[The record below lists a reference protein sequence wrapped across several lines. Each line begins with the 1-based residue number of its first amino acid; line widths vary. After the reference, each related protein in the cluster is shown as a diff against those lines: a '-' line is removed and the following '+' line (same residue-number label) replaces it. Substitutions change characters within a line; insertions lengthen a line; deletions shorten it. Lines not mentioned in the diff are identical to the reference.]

1 MKNITE
7 RKLFVIIFYDFEV
20 FKYDWM
26 VCIVDTNTRK
36 AQSFINDN
44 EGFKSFYE
52 KNKYEIWVGFNSRH
66 YDQFILRAVI
76 LDLDLK
82 ELNDFIIKKRISGW
96 KFSQLFYKV
105 QLFNYD
111 AKLSRDK
118 SLKQLEAFMGHDIQE
133 TSVPFDIDR
142 KLTTQELKD
151 VEKYCLHDVYETIEV
166 FMKESTEFNSHLAL
180 IQEFNLPIK
189 HISKTQAQLAAII
202 LDSKKQHDLDDA
214 YEIILPDT
222 LDINKY
228 KTVVDYYLTYKS
240 KVEKL
245 EVEKLKVSKEK
256 AKKMEVKKLKIDI
269 SGVPHV
275 FATGGVHGAKKN
287 YVHTCQSDELII
299 MADVDQLYP
308 TMMIEYDLLSRGVSR
323 PEKFEKILE
332 TSLKLKAEGRKKE
345 REPYKRICNITYGA
359 EGDKFNHMFDARNR
373 LLVCVYGQLFM
384 LDLIEKLEAI
394 TSFELIQSNT
404 DGVLIKI
411 KEKDFDLLDDI
422 VFEWENRTG
431 LHMSFDF
438 YQKVI
443 QKDVNNYLIID
454 NARNRKSIGSYLK
467 QLSDLDYDLPII
479 NKAIVDFF
487 IHDIPVEKTI
497 LNCDQLLEFQKVVKL
512 TSKFEYAT
520 YNRKKQTEKVFR
532 VFASTNQDDGELR
545 KVKKEGN
552 KLSSGKIGNTPV
564 NCFIDNGDITGKK
577 IPSKLDKKWYIK
589 MAKKRINDIVRGG
602 K

>member
-202 LDSKKQHDLDDA
+202 LDAKKQQDLEDD
-214 YEIILPDT
+214 YDIILPTT
-222 LDINKY
+222 LDIKKYSYVIDYFKSYNKDIRKNL
-228 KTVVDYYLTYKS
+228 KTDI
-240 KVEKL
+240 
-245 EVEKLKVSKEK
+245 
-256 AKKMEVKKLKIDI
+256 ADVK
-269 SGVPHV
+269 HV
-275 FATGGVHGAKKN
+275 FAEGGVHGAKKN

-359 EGDKFNHMFDARNR
+359 EGDKFNPMFDARNR

-411 KEKDFDLLDDI
+411 KEKDFDVLDDI

-454 NARNRKSIGSYLK
+454 EEGNYKSTGAYVK
-467 QLSDLDYDLPII
+467 QLSDLDYDLAIV
-479 NKAIVDFF
+479 NKAVVNYFV
-487 IHDIPVEKTI
+487 HNIPVEKTI
-497 LNCDQLLEFQKVVKL
+497 LRCNNLIEFQKVVKV
-512 TSKFEYAT
+512 TSKFDYAT

-532 VFASTNQDDGELR
+532 VFASTNEKDGELR
-545 KVKKEGN
+545 KVKKTDN
-552 KLSSGKIGNTPV
+552 TSSSQKIANTPI
-564 NCFIDNGDITGKK
+564 NCFIDNSDITGKK

-589 MAKKRINDIVRGG
+589 MAKKRIEDFEGG

>member
-1 MKNITE
+1 M
-7 RKLFVIIFYDFEV
+7 IFYDFEV

-44 EGFKSFYE
+44 DGFKSFYE

-82 ELNDFIIKKRISGW
+82 ELNDYIIKKRISGW

-142 KLTTQELKD
+142 KLTPQELKD

-189 HISKTQAQLAAII
+189 HISKTQAQLASII
-202 LDSKKQHDLDDA
+202 LDAKKQQDLEDD
-214 YEIILPDT
+214 YDIILPTT
-222 LDINKY
+222 LDIKKYSYVIDYFKSYNKDIRKNL
-228 KTVVDYYLTYKS
+228 KTDI
-240 KVEKL
+240 
-245 EVEKLKVSKEK
+245 
-256 AKKMEVKKLKIDI
+256 AGVK
-269 SGVPHV
+269 HV
-275 FATGGVHGAKKN
+275 FAEGGVHGAKKN
-287 YVHTCQSDELII
+287 YIHTCQSDELII

-323 PEKFEKILE
+323 PEKFKKILE

-359 EGDKFNHMFDARNR
+359 EGDKFNPMFDARNR

-411 KEKDFDLLDDI
+411 KEKDFDVLDDI

-454 NARNRKSIGSYLK
+454 EEGNYKSTGAYVK
-467 QLSDLDYDLPII
+467 QLSDLDYDLAIV
-479 NKAIVDFF
+479 NKAVVNYFV
-487 IHDIPVEKTI
+487 HNIPVEKTI
-497 LNCDQLLEFQKVVKL
+497 MRCDNLIEFQKVVKL

-532 VFASTNQDDGELR
+532 VFASTNEKAGELR
-545 KVKKEGN
+545 KVKKTDD
-552 KLSSGKIGNTPV
+552 KLSSQKIANTPL
-564 NCFIDNGDITGKK
+564 NCFIDNSDITGKK
-577 IPSKLDKKWYIK
+577 IPTDLDKNWYIK
-589 MAKKRINDIVRGG
+589 LAKKRIKDFEGG

>member
-1 MKNITE
+1 M
-7 RKLFVIIFYDFEV
+7 IFYDFEV

-44 EGFKSFYE
+44 ECFKSFYE

-133 TSVPFDIDR
+133 TSVPFDIER
-142 KLTTQELKD
+142 KLTPQELKD
-151 VEKYCLHDVYETIEV
+151 VEKYCLHDIYETIEV

-180 IQEFNLPIK
+180 IQEFNLPIRN
-189 HISKTQAQLAAII
+189 ISKTQAQLAAII
-202 LDSKKQHDLDDA
+202 LDAKKQQDLEDD
-214 YEIILPDT
+214 YDIILPTT
-222 LDINKY
+222 LDIKKYSYVIDYFKSYNKDIRKNL
-228 KTVVDYYLTYKS
+228 KTDI
-240 KVEKL
+240 
-245 EVEKLKVSKEK
+245 
-256 AKKMEVKKLKIDI
+256 ADVK
-269 SGVPHV
+269 HV
-275 FATGGVHGAKKN
+275 FAEGGVHGAKKN

-359 EGDKFNHMFDARNR
+359 EGDKFNPMFDARNR

-411 KEKDFDLLDDI
+411 KEKDFDVLDDI

-454 NARNRKSIGSYLK
+454 EEGNYKSTGAYVK
-467 QLSDLDYDLPII
+467 QLSDLDYDLAVV
-479 NKAIVDFF
+479 NKAVVNYFV
-487 IHDIPVEKTI
+487 HNIPVEKTI
-497 LNCDQLLEFQKVVKL
+497 MRCDNLIEFQKVVKL

-532 VFASTNQDDGELR
+532 VFASTNENDGELR
-545 KVKKEGN
+545 KVKKTDD
-552 KLSSGKIGNTPV
+552 KLSSQKIANTPV
-564 NCFIDNGDITGKK
+564 QCFIDNSDITNKK
-577 IPSKLDKKWYIK
+577 IPDKLNRKWYINI
-589 MAKKRINDIVRGG
+589 ARKRINDFLGG
-602 K
+602 EKKHV

>member
-1 MKNITE
+1 M
-7 RKLFVIIFYDFEV
+7 IFYDFEV
-20 FKYDWM
+20 FKHDWM

-66 YDQFILRAVI
+66 YDQFILRGVI

-82 ELNDFIIKKRISGW
+82 ELNDYIIKKRISGW

-202 LDSKKQHDLDDA
+202 LDAKKQQDFEDD
-214 YEIILPDT
+214 YDIILPST
-222 LDINKY
+222 LDIKKY
-228 KTVVDYYLTYKS
+228 SHVVDYFKNYTKDTN
-240 KVEKL
+240 KDL
-245 EVEKLKVSKEK
+245 ETDI
-256 AKKMEVKKLKIDI
+256 ANVK
-269 SGVPHV
+269 HV
-275 FATGGVHGAKKN
+275 FAAGGVHGAKKN
-287 YVHTCQSDELII
+287 CVHTCQVDELII

-394 TSFELIQSNT
+394 SSFELIQSNT

-411 KEKDFDLLDDI
+411 KEKDFDMLDDI
-422 VFEWENRTG
+422 VFKWEKRTG

-454 NARNRKSIGSYLK
+454 EEGNYKSTGAYVK
-467 QLSDLDYDLPII
+467 QLSNLDYDLAIV
-479 NKAIVDFF
+479 NKAVVNYFV
-487 IHDIPVEKTI
+487 HNIPVENTI
-497 LNCDQLLEFQKVVKL
+497 MRCQNLIEFQKVVKL

-532 VFASTNQDDGELR
+532 VFASTNENDGELR
-545 KVKKEGN
+545 KVKKTGD
-552 KLSSGKIGNTPV
+552 KLSSQKIANTPV
-564 NCFIDNGDITGKK
+564 QCFIDNSDITGKK
-577 IPSKLDKKWYIK
+577 IPTDLDKNWYIK
-589 MAKKRINDIVRGG
+589 LAKKRIKDFEGG

>member
-1 MKNITE
+1 M
-7 RKLFVIIFYDFEV
+7 IFYDFEV
-20 FKYDWM
+20 FKHDWM

-82 ELNDFIIKKRISGW
+82 ELNDFIIKKRVPGW
-96 KFSQLFYKV
+96 KFSQLFYKA

-142 KLTTQELKD
+142 KLTAQELKD

-202 LDSKKQHDLDDA
+202 LDAKKQQDLEDD
-214 YEIILPDT
+214 YDIILPTT
-222 LDINKY
+222 LDIKKY
-228 KTVVDYYLTYKS
+228 SYVVDYFKS
-240 KVEKL
+240 YTKDICKE
-245 EVEKLKVSKEK
+245 LKTDI
-256 AKKMEVKKLKIDI
+256 ADVK
-269 SGVPHV
+269 HV
-275 FATGGVHGAKKN
+275 FAAGGVHGAKKN
-287 YVHTCQSDELII
+287 YNHTCQSDELII

-332 TSLKLKAEGRKKE
+332 TSLKLKSEGRKKE

-359 EGDKFNHMFDARNR
+359 EGDKFNPMFDARNR

-411 KEKDFDLLDDI
+411 KEKDFDVLDDI

-454 NARNRKSIGSYLK
+454 EEGNYKSTGAYVK
-467 QLSDLDYDLPII
+467 KLSDLDYDLAIV
-479 NKAIVDFF
+479 NKAVVNYFV
-487 IHDIPVEKTI
+487 HNIPVENTI
-497 LNCDQLLEFQKVVKL
+497 MQCQNLIEFQKVVKL

-532 VFASTNQDDGELR
+532 VFASNNEKDGELR
-545 KVKKEGN
+545 KVKKTDD
-552 KLSSGKIGNTPV
+552 KLSSQKIANTPL
-564 NCFIDNGDITGKK
+564 NCFIDNSDITAKK
-577 IPSKLDKKWYIK
+577 IPKDLDKKWYIK
-589 MAKKRINDIVRGG
+589 LAKKRIKDFEGG

>member
-1 MKNITE
+1 M
-7 RKLFVIIFYDFEV
+7 IFYDFEV

-82 ELNDFIIKKRISGW
+82 ELNDYIIKKRISGW

-133 TSVPFDIDR
+133 TSVPFDIER
-142 KLTTQELKD
+142 KLTNQELKD

-202 LDSKKQHDLDDA
+202 LDAKKQQDLEDD
-214 YEIILPDT
+214 YDIILPTT
-222 LDINKY
+222 LDIKKYSYVIDYFKSYNKDIRKNL
-228 KTVVDYYLTYKS
+228 KTDI
-240 KVEKL
+240 
-245 EVEKLKVSKEK
+245 
-256 AKKMEVKKLKIDI
+256 ADVK
-269 SGVPHV
+269 HV
-275 FATGGVHGAKKN
+275 FAEGGVHGAKKN

-454 NARNRKSIGSYLK
+454 EEGNYKSTGAYVK
-467 QLSDLDYDLPII
+467 QLSDLDYDLAIV
-479 NKAIVDFF
+479 NKAVVNYFV
-487 IHDIPVEKTI
+487 HNIPVEKTI
-497 LNCDQLLEFQKVVKL
+497 LRCNNLIEFQKVVKL
-512 TSKFEYAT
+512 TSKFDYAT

-532 VFASTNQDDGELR
+532 VFASTNEKDGELR
-545 KVKKEGN
+545 KVKKTDN
-552 KLSSGKIGNTPV
+552 TSSSQKIANTPI
-564 NCFIDNGDITGKK
+564 NCFIDNSDISTKK
-577 IPSKLDKKWYIK
+577 IPANLDKKWYIK
-589 MAKKRINDIVRGG
+589 LAKKRIEDFEGG

>member
-1 MKNITE
+1 M
-7 RKLFVIIFYDFEV
+7 IFYDFEV

-82 ELNDFIIKKRISGW
+82 ELNDFIIKKRVPGW
-96 KFSQLFYKV
+96 KFSQLFYKA

-142 KLTTQELKD
+142 KLTAQELKD
-151 VEKYCLHDVYETIEV
+151 VEKYCLYDVYETIEV

-202 LDSKKQHDLDDA
+202 LDAKKQPDLEDD
-214 YEIILPDT
+214 YDIILPAT
-222 LDINKY
+222 LDIKKY
-228 KTVVDYYLTYKS
+228 SYVVDYFKS
-240 KVEKL
+240 YTNDICKE
-245 EVEKLKVSKEK
+245 LKTDI
-256 AKKMEVKKLKIDI
+256 ADVK
-269 SGVPHV
+269 HV
-275 FATGGVHGAKKN
+275 FAAGGVHGAKKN
-287 YVHTCQSDELII
+287 YNHTCQSDELII

-411 KEKDFDLLDDI
+411 KEKDFEVLDDI

-454 NARNRKSIGSYLK
+454 EEGNYKSTGAYVK
-467 QLSDLDYDLPII
+467 KLSDLDYDLAIV
-479 NKAIVDFF
+479 NKAVVNYFV
-487 IHDIPVEKTI
+487 HKIPVENTI
-497 LNCDQLLEFQKVVKL
+497 LNCDQLIEFQKVVKL

-532 VFASTNQDDGELR
+532 VFASNNEKDGELR
-545 KVKKEGN
+545 KVKKTDD
-552 KLSSGKIGNTPV
+552 KLSSQKIANTPL
-564 NCFIDNGDITGKK
+564 NCFIDNSDITAKK
-577 IPSKLDKKWYIK
+577 IPSELDKNWYIK
-589 MAKKRINDIVRGG
+589 LAKKRIKDFEGG

>member
-20 FKYDWM
+20 FNYDWM

-202 LDSKKQHDLDDA
+202 LDSKKQHDLEDD
-214 YEIILPDT
+214 YDIILPTT
-222 LDINKY
+222 LDIKKYSYVIDYFKSYNKDIRKNL
-228 KTVVDYYLTYKS
+228 KTDI
-240 KVEKL
+240 
-245 EVEKLKVSKEK
+245 
-256 AKKMEVKKLKIDI
+256 ADVK
-269 SGVPHV
+269 HV
-275 FATGGVHGAKKN
+275 FAEGGVHGAKKN

-359 EGDKFNHMFDARNR
+359 EGDKFNPMFDARNR

-411 KEKDFDLLDDI
+411 KEKDFDVLDDI

-454 NARNRKSIGSYLK
+454 EEGNYKSTGAYVK
-467 QLSDLDYDLPII
+467 QLSDLDYDLAIV
-479 NKAIVDFF
+479 NKAVVNYFV
-487 IHDIPVEKTI
+487 HNIPVEKTI
-497 LNCDQLLEFQKVVKL
+497 LRCNNLIEFQKVVKV
-512 TSKFEYAT
+512 TSKFDYAT

-532 VFASTNQDDGELR
+532 VFASTNEKDGELR
-545 KVKKEGN
+545 KVKKTDN
-552 KLSSGKIGNTPV
+552 TSSSQKIANTPI
-564 NCFIDNGDITGKK
+564 NCFIDNSDITGKK

-589 MAKKRINDIVRGG
+589 MAKKRIEDFEGG

>member
-1 MKNITE
+1 M
-7 RKLFVIIFYDFEV
+7 IFYDFEV
-20 FKYDWM
+20 FKHDWM

-66 YDQFILRAVI
+66 YDQFILRGVI

-82 ELNDFIIKKRISGW
+82 ELNDYIIKKRISGW

-142 KLTTQELKD
+142 KLTPQELKD

-180 IQEFNLPIK
+180 IQEFNLQIK

-202 LDSKKQHDLDDA
+202 LDAKKQQDLEDD
-214 YEIILPDT
+214 YDIILPST
-222 LDINKY
+222 LDIKKY
-228 KTVVDYYLTYKS
+228 SHVVDYFKNYTKDTS
-240 KVEKL
+240 KD
-245 EVEKLKVSKEK
+245 LKTDI
-256 AKKMEVKKLKIDI
+256 ANVK
-269 SGVPHV
+269 HV
-275 FATGGVHGAKKN
+275 FAAGGVHGAKKN
-287 YVHTCQSDELII
+287 CVHTCQSDELII

-359 EGDKFNHMFDARNR
+359 EGDKFNPMFDARNR

-384 LDLIEKLEAI
+384 LDLIERLEAI
-394 TSFELIQSNT
+394 SSFELIQSNT

-411 KEKDFDLLDDI
+411 KEKDFDVLDDI
-422 VFEWENRTG
+422 VFEWEKRTG

-454 NARNRKSIGSYLK
+454 EEGNYKSTGAYVK
-467 QLSDLDYDLPII
+467 KLSDLDYDLAIV
-479 NKAIVDFF
+479 NKAVVNYFV
-487 IHDIPVEKTI
+487 HNIPVENTI
-497 LNCDQLLEFQKVVKL
+497 MQCQNLIEFQKVVKL

-532 VFASTNQDDGELR
+532 VFASTNENDGELR
-545 KVKKEGN
+545 KVKKTDD
-552 KLSSGKIGNTPV
+552 KLSSQKIANTPV
-564 NCFIDNGDITGKK
+564 QCFIDNSDITGKK
-577 IPSKLDKKWYIK
+577 IPTDLDKNWYIK
-589 MAKKRINDIVRGG
+589 LAKKRIKDFEGG

>member
-1 MKNITE
+1 M
-7 RKLFVIIFYDFEV
+7 IFYDFEV

-82 ELNDFIIKKRISGW
+82 ELNDYIIKKRISGW

-133 TSVPFDIDR
+133 TSVPFDIER
-142 KLTTQELKD
+142 KLTNQELKD

-202 LDSKKQHDLDDA
+202 LDAKKQQDLEDD
-214 YEIILPDT
+214 YDIILPTT
-222 LDINKY
+222 LDIKKYSYVIDYFKSYNKDIRKNL
-228 KTVVDYYLTYKS
+228 KTDI
-240 KVEKL
+240 
-245 EVEKLKVSKEK
+245 
-256 AKKMEVKKLKIDI
+256 ADVK
-269 SGVPHV
+269 HV
-275 FATGGVHGAKKN
+275 FAEGGVHGAKKN

-454 NARNRKSIGSYLK
+454 EEGNYKSTGAYVK
-467 QLSDLDYDLPII
+467 QLSDLDYDLAIV
-479 NKAIVDFF
+479 NKAVVNYFV
-487 IHDIPVEKTI
+487 HNIPVEKTI
-497 LNCDQLLEFQKVVKL
+497 LRCNNLIEFQKVVKL
-512 TSKFEYAT
+512 TSKFDYAT

-532 VFASTNQDDGELR
+532 VFASTNEKDGELR
-545 KVKKEGN
+545 KVKKTDN
-552 KLSSGKIGNTPV
+552 TSSSQKIANTPI
-564 NCFIDNGDITGKK
+564 NCFIDNSDISTKK
-577 IPSKLDKKWYIK
+577 IPANLDKKWYI
-589 MAKKRINDIVRGG
+589 MLAKKRIEDFEGG

>member
-1 MKNITE
+1 M
-7 RKLFVIIFYDFEV
+7 IFYDFEV

-202 LDSKKQHDLDDA
+202 LDAKKQQDLEDD
-214 YEIILPDT
+214 YDIILPTT
-222 LDINKY
+222 LDIKKYSYVIDYFKSYNKDIRKNL
-228 KTVVDYYLTYKS
+228 KTDI
-240 KVEKL
+240 
-245 EVEKLKVSKEK
+245 
-256 AKKMEVKKLKIDI
+256 ADVK
-269 SGVPHV
+269 HV
-275 FATGGVHGAKKN
+275 FAEGGVHGAKKN

-359 EGDKFNHMFDARNR
+359 EGDKFNPMFDARNR

-411 KEKDFDLLDDI
+411 KEKDFDVLDDI

-454 NARNRKSIGSYLK
+454 EEGNYKSTGAYVK
-467 QLSDLDYDLPII
+467 QLSDLDYDLAIV
-479 NKAIVDFF
+479 NKAVVNYFV
-487 IHDIPVEKTI
+487 HNIPVEKTI
-497 LNCDQLLEFQKVVKL
+497 LRCNNLIEFQKVVKV
-512 TSKFEYAT
+512 TSKFDYAT

-532 VFASTNQDDGELR
+532 VFASTNEKDGELR
-545 KVKKEGN
+545 KVKKTDN
-552 KLSSGKIGNTPV
+552 TSSSQKIANTPI
-564 NCFIDNGDITGKK
+564 NCFIDNSDITGKK

-589 MAKKRINDIVRGG
+589 MAKKRIEDFEGG

>member
-1 MKNITE
+1 M
-7 RKLFVIIFYDFEV
+7 IFYDFEV
-20 FKYDWM
+20 FKHDWM

-66 YDQFILRAVI
+66 YDQFILRGVI

-82 ELNDFIIKKRISGW
+82 ELNDYIIKKRISGW

-142 KLTTQELKD
+142 KLTNQELKD

-202 LDSKKQHDLDDA
+202 LDAKKQQDLEDD
-214 YEIILPDT
+214 YDIILPTT
-222 LDINKY
+222 LDIKKYSYVIDYFKSYNKDIRKNL
-228 KTVVDYYLTYKS
+228 KTDI
-240 KVEKL
+240 
-245 EVEKLKVSKEK
+245 
-256 AKKMEVKKLKIDI
+256 ADVK
-269 SGVPHV
+269 HV
-275 FATGGVHGAKKN
+275 FAEGGVHGAKKN

-454 NARNRKSIGSYLK
+454 EEGNYKSTGAYVK
-467 QLSDLDYDLPII
+467 QLSDLDYDLAVV
-479 NKAIVDFF
+479 NKAVVNYFV
-487 IHDIPVEKTI
+487 HNIPVEKTI
-497 LNCDQLLEFQKVVKL
+497 LRCNNLIEFQKVVKL

-532 VFASTNQDDGELR
+532 VFASTNEKDGELR
-545 KVKKEGN
+545 KVKKTDN
-552 KLSSGKIGNTPV
+552 TLSSQKIANTPL
-564 NCFIDNGDITGKK
+564 NCFIDNSDITGKK
-577 IPSKLDKKWYIK
+577 IPNDLDKKWYIK
-589 MAKKRINDIVRGG
+589 LAKKRIKDFEGG

>member
-202 LDSKKQHDLDDA
+202 LDAKKQQDLEDD
-214 YEIILPDT
+214 YDIILPPT
-222 LDINKY
+222 LDIKKYSYVIDYFKSYNKDIRKNL
-228 KTVVDYYLTYKS
+228 KTDI
-240 KVEKL
+240 
-245 EVEKLKVSKEK
+245 
-256 AKKMEVKKLKIDI
+256 ADVK
-269 SGVPHV
+269 HV
-275 FATGGVHGAKKN
+275 FAEGGVHGAKKN

-359 EGDKFNHMFDARNR
+359 EGDKFNPMFDARNR

-411 KEKDFDLLDDI
+411 KEKDFDVLDDI

-454 NARNRKSIGSYLK
+454 EEGNYKSTGAYVK
-467 QLSDLDYDLPII
+467 QLSDLDYDLAIV
-479 NKAIVDFF
+479 NKAVVNYFV
-487 IHDIPVEKTI
+487 HNIPVEKTI
-497 LNCDQLLEFQKVVKL
+497 LRCNNLIEFQKVVKV
-512 TSKFEYAT
+512 TSKFDYAT

-532 VFASTNQDDGELR
+532 VFASTNEKDGELR
-545 KVKKEGN
+545 KVKKTDN
-552 KLSSGKIGNTPV
+552 TSSSQKIANTPI
-564 NCFIDNGDITGKK
+564 NCFIDNSDITGKK

-589 MAKKRINDIVRGG
+589 MAKKRIEDFEGG

>member
-1 MKNITE
+1 M
-7 RKLFVIIFYDFEV
+7 IFYDFEV

-82 ELNDFIIKKRISGW
+82 ELNDYIIKKRISGW

-180 IQEFNLPIK
+180 IQEFNLPIR

-202 LDSKKQHDLDDA
+202 LDAKKQPDLEDD
-214 YEIILPDT
+214 YDIILPST
-222 LDINKY
+222 LDIEKY
-228 KTVVDYYLTYKS
+228 SYVIDYFKSYTKDICKELKTDI
-240 KVEKL
+240 
-245 EVEKLKVSKEK
+245 
-256 AKKMEVKKLKIDI
+256 ADVK
-269 SGVPHV
+269 HV
-275 FATGGVHGAKKN
+275 FAAGGVHGAKKN
-287 YVHTCQSDELII
+287 YIHTCQSDELII

-359 EGDKFNHMFDARNR
+359 EGDKFNPMFDARNR

-394 TSFELIQSNT
+394 SSFELIQSNT

-411 KEKDFDLLDDI
+411 KEKDFDVLDDI

-454 NARNRKSIGSYLK
+454 EEGNYKSTGAYVK
-467 QLSDLDYDLPII
+467 QLSDLDYDLAIV
-479 NKAIVDFF
+479 NKAVVNYFV
-487 IHDIPVEKTI
+487 HNIPVENTI
-497 LNCDQLLEFQKVVKL
+497 LNCDQLIEFQKVVKL

-532 VFASTNQDDGELR
+532 VFASTNENDGELR
-545 KVKKEGN
+545 KVKKTDD
-552 KLSSGKIGNTPV
+552 KLSSQKIANTPL
-564 NCFIDNGDITGKK
+564 NCFIDNSDITGKK
-577 IPSKLDKKWYIK
+577 IPSELDKNWYIK
-589 MAKKRINDIVRGG
+589 LAKKRIKDFEGG

>member
-20 FKYDWM
+20 FKHDWM

-82 ELNDFIIKKRISGW
+82 ELNDYIIKKRISGW

-142 KLTTQELKD
+142 KLTPQELKD

-202 LDSKKQHDLDDA
+202 LDAKKQPDLEDD
-214 YEIILPDT
+214 YDIILPST
-222 LDINKY
+222 LDIKKY
-228 KTVVDYYLTYKS
+228 SYVIDYFKSYTKDICKELKTDI
-240 KVEKL
+240 
-245 EVEKLKVSKEK
+245 
-256 AKKMEVKKLKIDI
+256 ADVK
-269 SGVPHV
+269 HV
-275 FATGGVHGAKKN
+275 FAAGGVHGAKKN
-287 YVHTCQSDELII
+287 YIHTCQSDELII

-411 KEKDFDLLDDI
+411 KEKDFEVLDDI

-454 NARNRKSIGSYLK
+454 EEGNYKSTGAYVK
-467 QLSDLDYDLPII
+467 QLSDLDYDLAIV
-479 NKAIVDFF
+479 NKAVVNYFV
-487 IHDIPVEKTI
+487 HNIPVENTI
-497 LNCDQLLEFQKVVKL
+497 MRCNNLIEFQKVVKL

-532 VFASTNQDDGELR
+532 VFASTNEKDGELR
-545 KVKKEGN
+545 KVKKTDD
-552 KLSSGKIGNTPV
+552 KLSSQKIANTPL

-589 MAKKRINDIVRGG
+589 LAKKRIKDFEGG